1 MATATPLEAPIPRP
15 GGERRLYT
23 LGAIAAIAIVFAGF
37 APTFY
42 LKGVFAGPDLT
53 TLKIVHGF
61 VMTAWFALFLV
72 QVRLVAAGRTMTHRK
87 LGLLGIALAVAVV
100 AVGLGAGIA
109 SARAGVTPLPEL
121 PPLAFLIMPVAE
133 MVVFATLFTAAIALR
148 RRSAWHKRFM
158 LVASI
163 AMLAPALARM
173 PFIRDGGPPAFFA
186 LIDLAI
192 LACIAY
198 DWMKNRRVH
207 PAFLVALGVVIAGQA
222 GRVVIMKTPEWIAF
236 ATWLVS

>member
-1 MATATPLEAPIPRP
+1 MATITPLEIPIPQS

-23 LGAIAAIAIVFAGF
+23 LGAIAAIAIVFVGF

-42 LKGVFAGPDLT
+42 LKGVFAGPALT
-53 TLKIVHGF
+53 TLKIVHGL
-61 VMTAWFALFLV
+61 VMSAWFALFLV
-72 QVRLVAAGRTMTHRK
+72 QVRLVAKGNTMTHRK
-87 LGLLGIALAVAVV
+87 LGLVGIALAVVVV
-100 AVGLGAGIA
+100 ALGLSTGIA

-133 MVVFATLFTAAIALR
+133 MVVFATLFIAAIAMR
-148 RRSAWHKRFM
+148 KHSAWHKRFM

-173 PFIRDGGPPAFFA
+173 PLIRDGGPPAFFA

-192 LACIAY
+192 LSCMAY

-222 GRVVIMKTPEWIAF
+222 GRVVIMKTPEWMAF
-236 ATWLVS
+236 ATWLAS